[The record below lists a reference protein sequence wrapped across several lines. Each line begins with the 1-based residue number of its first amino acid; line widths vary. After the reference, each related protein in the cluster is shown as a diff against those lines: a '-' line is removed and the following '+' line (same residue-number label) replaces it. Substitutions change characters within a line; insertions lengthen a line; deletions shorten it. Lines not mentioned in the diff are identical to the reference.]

1 MSRLVQL
8 LVSSFVC
15 RNHSGSMRFGPHDG
29 DIQEQG
35 SVFRRYSQSLDSP
48 TNYLVESA
56 RLASLPK
63 FSWSGGSKLSQRA
76 AEAMRE
82 QNVTARLATCGLIS
96 LQKSQ
101 QIKKIRFSLWVSF
114 ASARSTCSGQR
125 KHSQSCISGMPGF
138 EVYISLNAMNM
149 LVWWKALDLLEV
161 AFLFG
166 GKFQD
171 W

>member
-15 RNHSGSMRFGPHDG
+15 RNHSRSMRLEPHYR

-48 TNYLVESA
+48 TNYLVENA

-63 FSWSGGSKLSQRA
+63 FTRSGGSKLSQRA
-76 AEAMRE
+76 REAMRE
-82 QNVTARLATCGLIS
+82 RNVTARLATGGLVS

-101 QIKKIRFSLWVSF
+101 QIKKIRASLLSILL
-114 ASARSTCSGQR
+114 RHSGAAFGFPVPLPILLLP
-125 KHSQSCISGMPGF
+125 SCPLKS
-138 EVYISLNAMNM
+138 SCR
-149 LVWWKALDLLEV
+149 
-161 AFLFG
+161 
-166 GKFQD
+166 
-171 W
+171 